1 MWAEAQWGQRDS
13 YSLGVAT
20 PKYWLPACLQQL
32 GYNRGLG
39 AQTQGR
45 HLWVLGKGAFPADSL
60 RGPDWSKRATQ
71 DGHGQGLDMEGRRRM
86 FWPLLS
92 FLASFYLQP
101 ANSYSSLSAHLWGF
115 LLG

>member
-45 HLWVLGKGAFPADSL
+45 HLWVLGKGAAQFSL
-60 RGPDWSKRATQ
+60 VT
-71 DGHGQGLDMEGRRRM
+71 
-86 FWPLLS
+86 
-92 FLASFYLQP
+92 
-101 ANSYSSLSAHLWGF
+101 
-115 LLG
+115 